1 MIVPDVNLLIYAY
14 DELAP
19 LHNSARQW
27 WEETLSDSAAV
38 GIPSIVLLAF
48 VRLSTHPAIV
58 QTPITI
64 EQAEKIV
71 ISWLAVDRVRILSPS
86 NDTFTLLFALL
97 KNAGTGGNLTT
108 DGLIAALA
116 TEFGGIVYS
125 TDRDFDRFP
134 DVVWRNPLSSR
145 SLLK

>member
-19 LHNSARQW
+19 LHNLARRW
-27 WEETLSDSAAV
+27 WEDTLSDTTPV

-64 EQAEKIV
+64 DQTEKI
-71 ISWLAVDRVRILSPS
+71 ISSWLAVDRVRILSPS
-86 NDTFTLLFALL
+86 DYTFTLLFDLL
-97 KNAGTGGNLTT
+97 RNAGTGGNLTT
-108 DGLIAALA
+108 DAMIASLA
-116 TEFGGIVYS
+116 VEFGGTVYS
-125 TDRDFDRFP
+125 TDRDFDRFV
-134 DVVWRNPLSSR
+134 DVVWRNPLESR
-145 SLLK
+145 K